1 MLLSKDGLEV
11 YLLLLLIIKIIFVIF
26 VVLDLY
32 SKYKLHKFLNSFK
45 ISTKEIE
52 KEKKI
57 LREKEKKISYL
68 QELIHTLFTI
78 FIGILLVILF
88 HSILKKKTIKITI
101 NRHEAIYLFSFG
113 VLSIGA
119 GLKFGIHEFNKKIIM
134 HENY

>member
-119 GLKFGIHEFNKKIIM
+119 GLKFGIHEFNKKILN
-134 HENY
+134 HRNY

>member
-11 YLLLLLIIKIIFVIF
+11 YLLLLLIVKIIFIIF

-32 SKYKLHKFLNSFK
+32 SKYKLHKYLNSFK

-52 KEKKI
+52 NKKKI
-57 LREKEKKISYL
+57 LEEEEKKISYL

-113 VLSIGA
+113 VLSIFT